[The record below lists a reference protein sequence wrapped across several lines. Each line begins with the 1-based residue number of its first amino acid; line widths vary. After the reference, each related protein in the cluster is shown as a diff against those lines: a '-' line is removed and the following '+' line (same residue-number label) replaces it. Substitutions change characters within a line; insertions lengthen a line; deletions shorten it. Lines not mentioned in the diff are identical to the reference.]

1 MINLNLEYI
10 KESVWHIKEKS
21 EKAKNNE
28 LINCIIE
35 TKNMLLNANQNYD
48 FAQGKM
54 IDYFLYQIKANE
66 AKLDFLM
73 NEAKNRR
80 IELDLIEAAYYKQD
94 KVV

>member
-1 MINLNLEYI
+1 MNLEYI

>member
-1 MINLNLEYI
+1 VINLNLEYI